1 MKSCCMF
8 LLLSMFVLSILHE
21 IKAKN
26 CEKICKMSGVHKIG
40 GCSCKTI
47 LLDST
52 GKRSIFKS
60 EKTPEYN
67 CSELCR
73 LSSVNRIGSCFCRP
87 EMVQT
92 KKSDS
97 SSEYNDGN
105 RDYIIKEL
113 LKDYFMQNEESEEK

>member
-1 MKSCCMF
+1 MKSLAIAVCVFTIALC
-8 LLLSMFVLSILHE
+8 VLE
-21 IKAKN
+21 IAEAIN
-26 CEKICKMSGVHKIG
+26 CNELCARSGVPHIR
-40 GCSCKTI
+40 GCFCRSQM
-47 LLDST
+47 LSS
-52 GKRSIFKS
+52 KRSSERS